1 MPDGRPRAREGD
13 SMKKGLLLL
22 LVVVISGCGGNGI
35 VVRKYEP
42 SHVRHYRD
50 LQKLD
55 NVAELNNYA
64 GYLDKGDSFPL
75 ELKIDN
81 NIVSVKQK
89 SIDIE
94 IKQRLYFMVTVPAD
108 PTKEELERV
117 AKLDFE
123 SMSSSEQENFF
134 RRYMVYLSMDAEH
147 WAPLYDGR
155 ALKKVLEIRHGSF
168 SFGVGMDKDKGVK
181 SVLTVKTEK

>member
-1 MPDGRPRAREGD
+1 
-13 SMKKGLLLL
+13 MKKGLLLL
-22 LVVVISGCGGNGI
+22 LMVLISGCGGNGI

-42 SHVRHYRD
+42 SLVRHYRD
-50 LQKLD
+50 LRKLD
-55 NVAELNNYA
+55 NLSDLKTYA
-64 GYLDKGDSFPL
+64 GYLDKGDTFPL

-81 NIVSVKQK
+81 DIVGLKQK

-94 IKQRLYFMVTVPAD
+94 IKQRLYFMVKVPED
-108 PTKEELERV
+108 PTKEELERL

-134 RRYMVYLSMDAEH
+134 RRYMLYLSMDAEH

-155 ALKKVLEIRHGSF
+155 ALKKVLGIKKGSF

-181 SVLTVKTEK
+181 SVLTVKTER